1 MRIIVYN
8 SSSFGGCFEYGK
20 AIHAAYAAHAGVENS
35 AWWLPRNAATG
46 DISGVSAF
54 LLPDRLPAGARWLR
68 QIYFLFRTWLNPLLV
83 LKKLQAQPPST
94 FIFNDFEQLSAL
106 LWVPLF
112 RISLKGTHRFAII
125 LHDPD
130 RDAYPPSLRF
140 TRYSMRKIMR
150 LMDVAIYHDY
160 LPEKPYYQNLPG
172 CRFLDLPHGPYHM
185 PGPDPALLS
194 FLEKRVPPG
203 SVVMSIPGNIR
214 KEKNYDLAIEALTSL
229 PQHIL
234 IIAGSAANTRISAEV
249 YRDRIRELGLEDRV
263 IWIER
268 FLSEAELAAVVSF
281 SDVIVLNYA
290 ISFTSQSGI
299 LNVVAP
305 FRKELIAS
313 DGPSSL
319 AAVIKKFGVGELVT
333 PGSVSSLTEALIGLQ
348 PGREKVR
355 RNWDE
360 YLQYASWKNHADK
373 AIACFRTL

>member
-20 AIHAAYAAHAGVENS
+20 AIHAAYAAHPEVENS
-35 AWWLPRNAATG
+35 AWWLPRNAETG
-46 DISGVSAF
+46 DIPGVSAF

-68 QIYFLFRTWLNPLLV
+68 QLYFLFRTWLNPLLV
-83 LKKLQAQPPST
+83 LKKLQVQPPST

-112 RISLKGTHRFAII
+112 RLCLQRTHRFAII

-140 TRYSMRKIMR
+140 TRYSMRKIMS
-150 LMDVAIYHDY
+150 LMDVAIYHDF
-160 LPEKPYYQNLPG
+160 LPEKPYYQNLSG

-185 PGPDPALLS
+185 PGPDPGLLE
-194 FLEKRVPPG
+194 FLKKRVPEG

-214 KEKNYDLAIEALTSL
+214 KEKNYDLAIEALTRL
-229 PQHIL
+229 PRHIL
-234 IIAGSAANTRISAEV
+234 IIAGSAANARISPEA
-249 YRDRIRELGLEDRV
+249 YRDRIRELQVEDRV

-290 ISFTSQSGI
+290 VSFTSQSGI
-299 LNVVAP
+299 LNVAAP

-333 PGSVSSLTEALIGLQ
+333 PGSVSSLTDALLRLQ
-348 PGREKVR
+348 PGQERVR
-355 RNWDE
+355 RNWED

-373 AIACFRTL
+373 AIDCFRSL